1 MERDAVV
8 AGPGDLR
15 LALPGLVD
23 RGGPELGHPEAGAV
37 VEAERGDVVVGGGE
51 ADLVAAEASR
61 LAHGGLDEH
70 GPDPGAAVD
79 GVEGDDLEHGAG
91 QLVGEQP
98 GDPAG
103 PFGDEAAQPRAA
115 QAAARGPPT
124 PP

>member
-23 RGGPELGHPEAGAV
+23 RGGPELGHPEAAAL
-37 VEAERGDVVVGGGE
+37 VEAERVDVVVGGGE

-70 GPDPGAAVD
+70 GPDPGAAVG
-79 GVEGDDLEHGAG
+79 GVEGDDLGPCAG

-98 GDPAG
+98 RHPAG
-103 PFGDEAAQPRAA
+103 PF
-115 QAAARGPPT
+115 ARET
-124 PP
+124 